1 MFDIFSLPFMQRA
14 FISGLALAVVLAFLG
29 VYVTLRKMSFLGDG
43 MAHASLGSIAIGI
56 ALSVNPIVFAVIFG
70 VFLSVVVYLLERN
83 TKLSFDAIV
92 GIIFASGM
100 AVGIVIISK
109 MQGYQPELVAFLFG
123 SILSVGWSDMWI
135 ILLISAISTGFL
147 VLFYRHL
154 TLLSL
159 HRDMAIVSGIRVD
172 FLELLFTIIV
182 SVSIIVGVKLL
193 GVVLISALLVIPPS
207 ISKVI
212 SMSFRSLVLRSI
224 LLSECIVIGGLFIS
238 YYFDLP
244 SGATIVL
251 IGALLFTGVVGV
263 KKIF

>member
-1 MFDIFSLPFMQRA
+1 MQRA
-14 FISGLALAVVLAFLG
+14 FISGSALAVVLAFLG

-56 ALSVNPIVFAVIFG
+56 ALSVNPIVFAVLFG
-70 VFLSVVVYLLERN
+70 VFLSVIVYLLERN

-100 AVGIVIISK
+100 SIGIVIISK

-135 ILLISAISTGFL
+135 ILVISAVSTVFL
-147 VLFYRHL
+147 LLSYRSL

-159 HRDMAIVSGIRVD
+159 HRDMAAVSGIKVD
-172 FLELLFTIIV
+172 FLELVFTIIV

-193 GVVLISALLVIPPS
+193 GVVLVSALLIIPPS
-207 ISKVI
+207 VSKVI
-212 SMSFRSLVLRSI
+212 SRSFHSFVLRSI
-224 LLSECIVIGGLFIS
+224 FLSECIVVGGLFIS

-251 IGALLFTGVVGV
+251 TGAVLFAIVVGI
-263 KKIF
+263 KKVFLE